1 MRKPLALCLTLAL
14 LCATLCGCTLG
25 QGTISDSS
33 QPIASTGDGPTLR
46 LGVYLP
52 QEDAVAKAVYQ
63 GASYALTQR
72 PTVEVDGVTYWVE
85 LDWPDRSD
93 AASLAEALTDGHC
106 VAAFGGLDSA
116 ACGAGAASFQ
126 ATSTPLLTLA
136 ADDRKFTE
144 KNPALFSFAPSA
156 REQGVTLAKWALK
169 QELTQAAVLTC
180 VTDTYTNDIAV
191 GFTKTFEETGQVF
204 TQIVP
209 AEQTEFTALLNTL
222 KAENVQVVCAPL
234 ELEQGIALLNQAGDL
249 GLEVQ
254 WLSGDRWSQEE
265 LIQQTGANC
274 EGVVLPT
281 AYVLGRNQGFE
292 TWAEAHLSSQGVWSA
307 AALGYDC
314 YHLLLDAL
322 TQAGSLDGTAL
333 SQALQRIRTADTLC
347 GALSFD
353 VRGDAVRETAGFV
366 TVKKGTFEL
375 H

>member
-25 QGTISDSS
+25 QGAISDSS
-33 QPIASTGDGPTLR
+33 QPTVSTGDGPTLR

-52 QEDAVAKAVYQ
+52 QDDAVAEAVYQ

-72 PTVEVDGVTYWVE
+72 PTVTVDGVTYWVE
-85 LDWPDRSD
+85 LDWPNRSD
-93 AASLAEALTDGHC
+93 AASLADSLTDGHC

-126 ATSTPLLTLA
+126 DTSTPLLTLA
-136 ADDRKFTE
+136 ADDRKITE
-144 KNPALFSFAPSA
+144 KHSALFSFAPSA
-156 REQGVTLAKWALK
+156 QEQGVTLAKWALN
-169 QELTQAAVLTC
+169 QELTHAAVLTC

-191 GFTKTFEETGQVF
+191 GFTKTFEETGQVI
-204 TQIVP
+204 TQTVP
-209 AEQTEFTALLNTL
+209 SEQTDFTALLKTL
-222 KAENVQVVCAPL
+222 KKANVQVVCAPL
-234 ELEQGIALLNQAGDL
+234 ELEQGIALLNQAGAM
-249 GLEVQ
+249 GLDVQ
-254 WLSGDRWSQEE
+254 WLSGDRWSREE

-281 AYVLGRNQGFE
+281 AYVSGRNQAFE
-292 TWAEAHLSSQGVWSA
+292 TWAEPHLSSQGGWAA

-333 SQALQRIRTADTLC
+333 LQALQRIHTADGLC